1 METLLINKYKPRSLD
16 EMFLDTYLLDF
27 LKNLIDSSN
36 LNILITGEN
45 ESGKTLLS
53 HLLIQ
58 EYYKNEAIIE
68 INKNVLI
75 INTLKEQGIQYF
87 KNDLK
92 IFFQTKSTLIHKK
105 KTIIID
111 NIDLINENCQMILKE
126 YIENYPNVNFILTIT
141 NYQKLIDNLQSCLLT
156 IKIKKPS
163 YEYLNNLLNNIV
175 EKENI
180 QIEEDSK
187 EFLLT
192 ISNYSYKVLINY
204 CEKIKLLNVPIHLSN
219 ILRITTNIHFYSF
232 EKLDKL
238 LKEKQIYEAIKN
250 SLQIIDD
257 GYSVIDF
264 LDNYYLFVKITNLLS
279 EERKF
284 EIIKLICKYI
294 MVFYNIHEE
303 EVEIALFIKNVFDIY
318 ERIP

>member
-1 METLLINKYKPRSLD
+1 
-16 EMFLDTYLLDF
+16 
-27 LKNLIDSSN
+27 
-36 LNILITGEN
+36 
-45 ESGKTLLS
+45 
-53 HLLIQ
+53 
-58 EYYKNEAIIE
+58 
-68 INKNVLI
+68 
-75 INTLKEQGIQYF
+75 
-87 KNDLK
+87 
-92 IFFQTKSTLIHKK
+92 
-105 KTIIID
+105 
-111 NIDLINENCQMILKE
+111 
-126 YIENYPNVNFILTIT
+126 
-141 NYQKLIDNLQSCLLT
+141 
-156 IKIKKPS
+156 
-163 YEYLNNLLNNIV
+163 
-175 EKENI
+175 
-180 QIEEDSK
+180 
-187 EFLLT
+187 
-192 ISNYSYKVLINY
+192 LINY
-204 CEKIKLLNVPIHLSN
+204 CEKIKLLNIPIHLSN

-303 EVEIALFIKNVFDIY
+303 EVEIALFIKNVYDIY